1 MSRSLPV
8 IIGGAVGA
16 LVLVLIVSVV
26 SLLFVFKR
34 RQSRSDKEP
43 PQQSAEYEDIDICL
57 ETLENQLQ
65 SKAVSSMNLMESK
78 AVSSIPAPIGTSA
91 TPNSES
97 TAAVKKHPTA
107 APNGAAILDENTY
120 ENSTRIA
127 VESLQDLIR
136 YEKEKFPDDPF
147 KQEFLRLESANLKS
161 DEGRTPENIFK
172 NWFKGI
178 APFDEN
184 RVKLE
189 VTSRHTSDYVN
200 ASYIKDFYK
209 PDYYKFI
216 AAQGPKEGTA
226 VDMWRLIHDT
236 RANTIVMLTN
246 LVESG
251 KKKCWQYWPSKVSE
265 SIEFEDYTVTLLEE
279 QVYALHIVRKL
290 SYTVNNIKR
299 QTTLFHYTKWY
310 DHDIPSSAGLLSFRS
325 RVRQHYGS
333 STTPIIVHCSAGVGR
348 TGTYIALENLIDE
361 AHDKRNHHKTV
372 DVFACVNRL
381 RHQRTLMV
389 QTADQYAFLYDMVSE
404 ALSCGDTVIPAALK
418 ENKLIIKRINFYK
431 MKEAPALTTYN
442 ITNIIHESKNTYCIY
457 YNEGRVSLQPA
468 KTTPQS
474 L

>member
-1 MSRSLPV
+1 M
-8 IIGGAVGA
+8 
-16 LVLVLIVSVV
+16 
-26 SLLFVFKR
+26 
-34 RQSRSDKEP
+34 
-43 PQQSAEYEDIDICL
+43 
-57 ETLENQLQ
+57 
-65 SKAVSSMNLMESK
+65 
-78 AVSSIPAPIGTSA
+78 
-91 TPNSES
+91 
-97 TAAVKKHPTA
+97 
-107 APNGAAILDENTY
+107 
-120 ENSTRIA
+120 
-127 VESLQDLIR
+127 
-136 YEKEKFPDDPF
+136 
-147 KQEFLRLESANLKS
+147 
-161 DEGRTPENIFK
+161 
-172 NWFKGI
+172 
-178 APFDEN
+178 
-184 RVKLE
+184 
-189 VTSRHTSDYVN
+189 
-200 ASYIKDFYK
+200 DFYK

-246 LVESG
+246 LVENG

-279 QVYALHIVRKL
+279 QVYALYI
-290 SYTVNNIKR
+290 IKR

-404 ALSCGDTVIPAALK
+404 ALSCGDTVIPAG
-418 ENKLIIKRINFYK
+418 NFSQQIRQWRVD
-431 MKEAPALTTYN
+431 EAPYWPTEVGGVITVSDISIINMKTQGFAEAITETTLEVQVSRTEQKHRVTLLEVKLKGQQLPTSQQLVVACQKSEKFATSDGSKVTVQCRN
-442 ITNIIHESKNTYCIY
+442 GSRVSGIFIIAMNLYLRTRIEHDIDIVLEVKLAR
-457 YNEGRVSLQPA
+457 EGRYNSYLVWNSLKPCM
-468 KTTPQS
+468 T